1 MVERIS
7 KILLVILLLFDIVF
21 ASEIN
26 LSSKNYILYNLNDNT
41 IIDSK
46 DPNKEVNIASLTKI
60 MTVII
65 AIENIDKFDDKVT
78 ITSKVFDDISWDIHV
93 TGFKVGEKLTYDD
106 LLYSAL
112 LDSGAD
118 AVNALAINTCGSREA
133 FIKKMNAKVKELGL
147 KNTKFDNVIGKDS
160 KNNYSSAYDLAQIL
174 MYALKNPKFK
184 KIFGTK
190 KYTLTTGKTVKRS
203 VAQYTNK
210 DISYITGAK
219 TGYYDDAKYCLATTA
234 TLNNVNYLFVS
245 LGAYPKGQHLSDHI
259 KEYNYFDS
267 NYSYKSIVSEDT
279 KIVTLKTKYAKE
291 KEINIYSGISIE
303 KYLKND
309 FDKEKIEYKYD
320 GLDTIVYN
328 LKKGS
333 KIGEV
338 TINYDGKEL
347 DHFDLLY
354 DGTLT
359 FSLLSYLWINKI
371 FIIIALIIILLVIR
385 ILYVRRVRKIIKL
398 RRKIRKTI

>member
-46 DPNKEVNIASLTKI
+46 NPNKEVNIASLTKI

-309 FDKEKIEYKYD
+309 FDKEKIEYKYE